1 VFLFK
6 EVAMPNA
13 IFFYRIARWFHL
25 KNIPFLPK
33 LIQLFVFLI
42 YNSKVPATAD
52 IGKGSFLVVKGVG
65 VVIIDNA
72 KIGKRCRIGIG
83 CKIVGKGPYKRVP
96 KIGDDVFLG
105 PGCVIVGPVEIGNKV
120 IVAPN
125 SVVTK
130 SVPSGSIVGGIPATI
145 IGNIHDLEY
154 DILKNES
161 YLDDIAPYMIKNK
174 G

>member
-1 VFLFK
+1 
-6 EVAMPNA
+6 MPNA
-13 IFFYRIARWFHL
+13 IFFYHIARTLYL
-25 KNIPFLPK
+25 KKIPLLPK
-33 LIQLFVFLI
+33 IIQLLIFLL

-52 IGKGSFLVVKGVG
+52 IGIGSFLVVKGIG

-96 KIGDDVFLG
+96 NIGDDVFLG
-105 PGCVIVGPVEIGNKV
+105 PGSVIVGPVEIGNKV
-120 IVAPN
+120 IIAPN

-130 SVPSGSIVGGIPATI
+130 SVPSGSIVGGIPAKI
-145 IGNIHDLEY
+145 IGSIHDLEY

-161 YLDDIAPYMIKNK
+161 YLDDIAPYMTTNK
-174 G
+174 D